1 MTAKPRILLATGN
14 QGKIREMR
22 AILGDRFEVLI
33 PADLH
38 LKPLP
43 EGYFFTVEHGGDA
56 EH

>member
-1 MTAKPRILLATGN
+1 MQALSKMLYAFGAAVFNVGPG
-14 QGKIREMR
+14 
-22 AILGDRFEVLI
+22 VI